1 MYPKKFEELKEC
13 FMKLPGVGE
22 KTAIRYTFKML
33 EKDEEFL
40 KEFANSLYS
49 LKNSVKYCKVC
60 GSLTDSDVCDYC
72 KDTTRDKSI
81 IMVVTLVQD
90 VEAVEKTGSYN
101 GMYHVLNGNLNTNK
115 GIMPEDLNIDLLLN
129 RIDPS
134 IKEIIIAISPTMEGE
149 ITALYLTKL
158 LKNKNVKVT
167 RLASGIPMGA
177 SLDYTDDLT
186 LSKALAHRTD
196 IE

>member
-22 KTAIRYTFKML
+22 KTAVRYTFKML

-40 KEFANSLYS
+40 KEFASSLYT

-72 KDTTRDKSI
+72 KDTTRDKST

-90 VEAVEKTGSYN
+90 VEAVEKTGAYN

-115 GIMPEDLNIDLLLN
+115 GIMPEDLNIDLLLE
-129 RIDPS
+129 RIDHS

-158 LKNKNVKVT
+158 LKNKDVKVT

-186 LSKALAHRTD
+186 LSKALVHRTD